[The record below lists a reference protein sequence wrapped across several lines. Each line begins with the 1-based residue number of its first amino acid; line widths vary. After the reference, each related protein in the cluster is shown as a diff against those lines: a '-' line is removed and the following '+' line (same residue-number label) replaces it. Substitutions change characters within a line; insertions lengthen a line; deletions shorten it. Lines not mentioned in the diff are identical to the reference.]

1 MGGMVRPSSS
11 QPPIEHGLACTLEEL
26 YTGSTRKLKIARTVT
41 DANGSSRRIE
51 EILQIDVKPGW

>member
-11 QPPIEHGLACTLEEL
+11 QPPIERGLACTLEEL